1 MYCGEECNACTVGP
15 LRRSCLTACGALSAS
30 RSDSIGLVSLF
41 DTERPRPTK
50 SASRSC
56 PSFHDHTVNLFTSC
70 LIRYLGRVWQPPSTR
85 PARSREK
92 ERGGGSM
99 FIFQRIL
106 VVACN
111 GFEHLSVLSKQM
123 PMRGQCQKRC
133 GHRHEMNS
141 FGDFRC
147 FFPSG

>member
-70 LIRYLGRVWQPPSTR
+70 LIRYLFGPSVAAAVDEACSFSGKGTRRREHVHFSEDPGRCLQWLRTFK
-85 PARSREK
+85 RSFKANANAWPVSK
-92 ERGGGSM
+92 E
-99 FIFQRIL
+99 
-106 VVACN
+106 
-111 GFEHLSVLSKQM
+111 
-123 PMRGQCQKRC
+123 MRA
-133 GHRHEMNS
+133 S
-141 FGDFRC
+141 A
-147 FFPSG
+147 